1 MFSGRHWGAVTG
13 GGVVTVWPR
22 QRVQRGYFIKGLTL
36 PISTGEAATM
46 TAGCWTPF
54 ISTKVEQRSAFPPF
68 GTVWA
73 RFCRSLRQ
81 AHEGSADRSL
91 VARWVGGVATG
102 RWLGGLR
109 RL

>member
-46 TAGCWTPF
+46 TAGCWTPL
-54 ISTKVEQRSAFPPF
+54 ISTKVLGIA
-68 GTVWA
+68 WA
-73 RFCRSLRQ
+73 RSRSLRQ
-81 AHEGSADRSL
+81 AHGGSADRSL

>member
-1 MFSGRHWGAVTG
+1 MLSGRHWGAVTG

-54 ISTKVEQRSAFPPF
+54 ISTKVVQKRSAFPPF
-68 GTVWA
+68 GTDRA
-73 RFCRSLRQ
+73 GSRFCRSLRQ
-81 AHEGSADRSL
+81 VHEGSADR
-91 VARWVGGVATG
+91 WHGGWEG
-102 RWLGGLR
+102 WPQGDG
-109 RL
+109 